1 MQGEITF
8 RPFTI
13 TEWPASRKSAMGE
26 KYAVKKKI
34 VIMLIIGVVLFALF
48 GKSMFGSKESMIY
61 ETAQIERRD
70 ISSYVTAIGTVS
82 AVTTRGSGTQVSGT
96 IKEIYVDYN
105 STVKEDR

>member
-1 MQGEITF
+1 M
-8 RPFTI
+8 
-13 TEWPASRKSAMGE
+13 
-26 KYAVKKKI
+26 KKKI
-34 VIMLIIGVVLFALF
+34 VIVLIIGVVLFALF

-82 AVTTRGSGTQVSGT
+82 AVTTVEVGTQVSGT

-105 STVKEDR
+105 STVKKGQMIALIDLSLIHI